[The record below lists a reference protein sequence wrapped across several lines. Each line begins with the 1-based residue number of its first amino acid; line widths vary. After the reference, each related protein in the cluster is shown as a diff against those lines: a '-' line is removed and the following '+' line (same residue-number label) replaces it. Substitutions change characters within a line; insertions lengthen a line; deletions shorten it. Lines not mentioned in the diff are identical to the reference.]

1 MFLKK
6 VLPLFFVIASIAG
19 SLAAQVYAPA
29 KNDSFAATY
38 SGGTDKVFVFNRP
51 QYKGVIAAS
60 IIAVSIDRLSGWSFQ
75 WSVFDP
81 GTMTYKAVPGSGSGW
96 FSEIDTI
103 TVSSGYQVVMT
114 KGAAS
119 QVFRIWILVNDLDV
133 KITNKDAEDKLLF
146 GYYNCSSL
154 DLRADTTRIP
164 LFYYDPDTKV
174 RIYPAVNDTIR
185 WKTDNPKASKPP
197 NKLIARV
204 YNPPSEDTW
213 YIITLSGKYGL
224 RRSDSVFYESIQ
236 SDAIL
241 ATPEYINLSDEVE
254 YPGRNYG
261 DYYKDNIFSAP
272 GKYRFDIT
280 GSRNMA
286 SYEIDF
292 GDGEVFNSDGDSLI
306 VIHEYKKPGKYK
318 VVLTTKSE
326 KPFECLDSTSAIA
339 KLEYSQFI
347 LPNVFT
353 PNDDG
358 DNDVLA
364 LENSN
369 DVFRSEDISVISI
382 EIAIFDRTGLKVHDY
397 SGTIRDWKGWNG
409 KVRNSNRNAPE
420 GVYFYVISALYV
432 YKQGATTSSKETH
445 KGFFHL
451 YRD

>member
-1 MFLKK
+1 
-6 VLPLFFVIASIAG
+6 
-19 SLAAQVYAPA
+19 
-29 KNDSFAATY
+29 
-38 SGGTDKVFVFNRP
+38 
-51 QYKGVIAAS
+51 
-60 IIAVSIDRLSGWSFQ
+60 
-75 WSVFDP
+75 
-81 GTMTYKAVPGSGSGW
+81 
-96 FSEIDTI
+96 
-103 TVSSGYQVVMT
+103 MT
-114 KGAAS
+114 KGAAN

-154 DLRADTTRIP
+154 DLRVVTTRIP
-164 LFYYDPDTKV
+164 LFYYNPDSTNIKTV
-174 RIYPAVNDTIR
+174 DINYTIK
-185 WKTDNPKASKPP
+185 WTVDNPKASIPE
-197 NKLIARV
+197 NKLITRV
-204 YNPPSEDTW
+204 NKPPSEDTW
-213 YIITLSGKYGL
+213 YIITLTDPYGL

-261 DYYKDNIFSAP
+261 AYYKDNIYSAP
-272 GKYRFDIT
+272 GKYRFDIS
-280 GSRNMA
+280 GSRNVA

-292 GDGEVFNSDGDSLI
+292 GDGEVFISDGDTLS
-306 VIHEYKKPGKYK
+306 VVHEYKRPGTYK

-326 KPFECLDSTSAIA
+326 KPDECLDSTSAEA
-339 KLEYSQFI
+339 KLDYSQFI

-358 DNDVLA
+358 DNEVLS
-364 LENSN
+364 LEKSN

-382 EIAIFDRTGLKVHDY
+382 EIAIFDRAGLKVHEY
-397 SGTIRDWKGWNG
+397 SGTIMDWQGWNG

-432 YKQGATTSSKETH
+432 FKQGATTPNKETH

-451 YRD
+451 DRD